1 MQILAIFYMAYGGN
15 GSLAGTILL
24 VEQIFSLQGINQPLL
39 RFNLRGGACL
49 YRFKKVNERQPAE
62 IIVPHNKNN
71 TSTYYD

>member
-24 VEQIFSLQGINQPLL
+24 VEQIFSLQGINKPLL

-49 YRFKKVNERQPAE
+49 YRFK
-62 IIVPHNKNN
+62 
-71 TSTYYD
+71 